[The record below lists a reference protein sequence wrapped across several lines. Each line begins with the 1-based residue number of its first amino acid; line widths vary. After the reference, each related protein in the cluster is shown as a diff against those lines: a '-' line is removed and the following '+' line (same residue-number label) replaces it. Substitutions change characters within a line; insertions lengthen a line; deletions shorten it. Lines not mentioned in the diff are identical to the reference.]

1 MTMTTRQP
9 IVSVLGHV
17 DHGKTS
23 LLDKIRGTGVAGRE
37 SGGITQHIGASEMPL
52 ESIREVCGVLMKGR
66 DFKVPGLLF
75 IDTPGHHAFSSLR
88 ARGGALADI
97 AILVVDINEGFKPQT
112 KEALSI
118 LRKNRTPFV
127 VAANKVDMVQGWESE
142 PMRPFM
148 LGAKTQPEHV
158 KSRLDEKVWKIIG
171 SMTDNGIPSA
181 DRIDRISDFTK
192 SVAVVPCSAK
202 TGEGIPDLL
211 LTLVGLAQRFLEKA
225 LESDLSSTGRGTVL
239 EVKQETGLGLTLN
252 AIIYDGNVRA
262 GDTIVLGTTG
272 APKVTRVKGLLK
284 PKPKDEMRDHRE
296 PFSSVKEVSAA
307 SGVKI
312 VAQDL
317 EGVLS
322 GSPLVVVRDEAL
334 LQEVIDQVAEE
345 ARVSIP
351 LADEGV
357 FVKAD
362 TLGSLE
368 ALASEL
374 KDRKIPIKRADVG
387 NISKRDLVDATTIKK
402 PTHRALLAFNV
413 KVLPDAQ
420 EALGTKDFEEIKVLT
435 SDIIYH
441 LLDEY
446 EAWVKVKQQEV
457 EKGLRESMV
466 FPGKVTI
473 MPDHIFRTHKPAIV
487 GMRIL
492 GGRLR
497 VDQKFLL
504 PDGRVVGQVKSIRK
518 GEESIKEALPGEE
531 VAVAIDE
538 VTIGRQMDQG
548 DVLYVDMPEGDARKF
563 IRTPGMLNHDELEIV
578 KEVQKV
584 KQKESR
590 FWGA

>member
-1 MTMTTRQP
+1 MTTRQP

-23 LLDKIRGTGVAGRE
+23 LLDTIRGTGVAGRE

-52 ESIREVCGVLMKGR
+52 DAIKEVCGVLMKGR

-97 AILVVDINEGFKPQT
+97 AILVVDVNEGFKPQT

-127 VAANKVDMVQGWESE
+127 VAANKVDLIQGWESE
-142 PMRPFM
+142 PLRPFM
-148 LGAKTQPEHV
+148 LGVKQQPEYV
-158 KSRLDEKVWKIIG
+158 QGKLDGKVWDVIG
-171 SMTDNGIPSA
+171 SLTENGIPSA

-211 LTLVGLAQRFLEKA
+211 LTLVGLAQKFLEKQ
-225 LESDLSSTGRGTVL
+225 LETDLGVTGRGTVL

-252 AIIYDGNVRA
+252 AIIYDGNIRQ

-272 APKVTRVKGLLK
+272 EPKVTKVKGLLR

-296 PFSSVKEVSAA
+296 PFSSSKEVQAA
-307 SGVKI
+307 AGVKI

-322 GSPLVVVRDEAL
+322 GASLVVVRDEQQAK
-334 LQEVIDQVAEE
+334 QVIDEVREE

-374 KDRKIPIKRADVG
+374 KDRKIPIKRAEVG
-387 NISKRDLVDATTIKK
+387 NISKRDLVDAKTIKK

-420 EALGTKDFEEIKVLT
+420 EALGSKEYEDVKVLT

-446 EAWVKVKQQEV
+446 EAWTKVKQVDVDKQ
-457 EKGLRESMV
+457 LRETMV
-466 FPGKVTI
+466 FPGKLLL
-473 MPDHIFRTHKPAIV
+473 MPDHVFRTHKPAIV
-487 GMRIL
+487 GMRVL

-504 PDGRVVGQVKSIRK
+504 GDGRVVGQVKSIRR
-518 GEESIKEALPGEE
+518 GEESVKEALPGEE

-548 DVLYVDMPEGDARKF
+548 DVVYVDMPEGDARKF
-563 IRTPGMLNHDELEIV
+563 LRTPGMLNHDETEVL
-578 KEVQKV
+578 KEVQRI

-590 FWGA
+590 FWAM

>member
-1 MTMTTRQP
+1 MATRQP

-23 LLDKIRGTGVAGRE
+23 LLDRIRGSTVASRE
-37 SGGITQHIGASEMPL
+37 AGAITQHIGASEMPL
-52 ESIREVCGVLMKGR
+52 DAIKEVCGPLMKGR

-75 IDTPGHHAFSSLR
+75 IDTPGHQAFSSLR

-97 AILVVDINEGFKPQT
+97 AILVVDVNEGFRPQT

-118 LRKNRTPFV
+118 LRRNKTPFV
-127 VAANKVDMVQGWESE
+127 VAANKVDLVHGWESE
-142 PMRPFM
+142 DMRPFM
-148 LGAKTQPEHV
+148 LGV
-158 KSRLDEKVWKIIG
+158 KAQSERVQGKVDEKCWEVIG
-171 SMTDNGIPSA
+171 GLTDNGIASA
-181 DRIDRISDFTK
+181 DRIDRINDFTK

-211 LTLVGLAQRFLEKA
+211 LTLVGLAQKFLEKK
-225 LESDLSSTGRGTVL
+225 LEADLGVTGRGTVL
-239 EVKQETGLGLTLN
+239 EVKQETGFGLTLN
-252 AIIYDGNVRA
+252 AIIYDGNIRA

-272 APKVTRVKGLLK
+272 EPKVTKVKGLLR

-296 PFSSVKEVSAA
+296 PFSQVKEVTAA
-307 SGVKI
+307 AGIKI
-312 VAQDL
+312 AAQDL

-322 GSPLVVVRDEAL
+322 GSPLVVVRDEEQAKL
-334 LQEVIDQVAEE
+334 VIDEVREA
-345 ARVSIP
+345 ARVSIA

-368 ALASEL
+368 ALAFEL
-374 KDRKIPIKRADVG
+374 KQRNIPIKRAEVG
-387 NISKRDLVDATTIKK
+387 NISKRDLLDAKTIKK
-402 PTHRALLAFNV
+402 PTQRAILAFSV
-413 KVLPDAQ
+413 KTLPDAQ
-420 EALGTKDFEEIKVLT
+420 EALATKDYEDIKVLT

-446 EAWVKVKQQEV
+446 EAWVKVKQQDV
-457 EKGLRESMV
+457 DKNLRETMV

-473 MPDHIFRTHKPAIV
+473 MPDHVFRTHKPAIV

-504 PDGRVVGQVKSIRK
+504 DDGRVLGQVKSIRK
-518 GEESIKEALPGEE
+518 GEETVKEALPGEE

-538 VTIGRQMDQG
+538 VTIGRQMEAG
-548 DVLYVDMPEGDARKF
+548 GIYYVDMPEGDAKRF
-563 IRTPGMLNHDELEIV
+563 LRQQVALNFDELEVV
-578 KEVQKV
+578 KEVQRV
-584 KQKESR
+584 KQKENR

>member
-1 MTMTTRQP
+1 MPIRQP

-23 LLDKIRGTGVAGRE
+23 LLDRIRGSTVASRE
-37 SGGITQHIGASEMPL
+37 AGAITQHIGASEMPL
-52 ESIREVCGVLMKGR
+52 DAIKEVCGVLMKGR
-66 DFKVPGLLF
+66 EFKVPGLLF
-75 IDTPGHHAFSSLR
+75 IDTPGHQAFSSLR

-97 AILVVDINEGFKPQT
+97 AVLVVDINEGFKPQT

-118 LRKNRTPFV
+118 LRRNRTPFV
-127 VAANKVDMVQGWESE
+127 VAANKVDLIHGWEAE

-148 LGAKTQPEHV
+148 VGV
-158 KSRLDEKVWKIIG
+158 KAQSEKVQGKVDDKTWEVIG
-171 SMTDNGIPSA
+171 ALTENGVPSA

-192 SVAVVPCSAK
+192 SVAVVPLSAK

-211 LTLVGLAQRFLEKA
+211 LTLVGLAQRFLEKK
-225 LESDLSSTGRGTVL
+225 LETDTGVTGRGTVL

-252 AIIYDGNVRA
+252 AIIYDGNIRA

-272 APKVTRVKGLLK
+272 EPKVTKVKGLLR

-296 PFSSVKEVSAA
+296 PFSQAKEVHAA
-307 SGVKI
+307 AGIKI
-312 VAQDL
+312 AAQDL
-317 EGVLS
+317 DGVLA
-322 GSPLVVVRDEAL
+322 GAPLVVIRSDEQL
-334 LQEVIDQVAEE
+334 KEVIDQVREE
-345 ARVSIP
+345 ARVSIA
-351 LADEGV
+351 LDDEGV

-368 ALASEL
+368 ALAFEL
-374 KDRKIPIKRADVG
+374 KQRNIPIKRAEVG
-387 NISKRDLVDATTIKK
+387 NISRRDLTEVKSIKK
-402 PTHRALLAFNV
+402 PTHRAILSFNV
-413 KVLPDAQ
+413 KILPDAQ
-420 EALGTKDFEEIKVLT
+420 EALATSKDFEDIHVVT

-446 EAWVKVKQQEV
+446 EEWTKVKQQDV
-457 EKGLRESMV
+457 DKSLRETMT

-473 MPDHIFRTHKPAIV
+473 MPDHVFRTHKPAIV

-504 PDGRVVGQVKSIRK
+504 PDGRVVGQVKSIRR
-518 GEESIKEALPGEE
+518 GEESVKEANQGEE

-538 VTIGRQMDQG
+538 VTIGRQIDQG
-548 DVLYVDMPEGDARKF
+548 DILYVDMPEGDAKKF
-563 IRTPGMLNHDELEIV
+563 LRTMVPLGYDELEVV
-578 KEVQKV
+578 KEVQRI
-584 KQKESR
+584 KQKENR

>member
-1 MTMTTRQP
+1 MATRQP

-23 LLDKIRGTGVAGRE
+23 LLDKIRGSTVASRE
-37 SGGITQHIGASEMPL
+37 AGAITQHIGASEMPL
-52 ESIREVCGVLMKGR
+52 DAIKEVCGVLMKGR

-75 IDTPGHHAFSSLR
+75 IDTPGHQAFSSLR

-97 AILVVDINEGFKPQT
+97 AILVVDINEGFRPQT

-118 LRKNRTPFV
+118 LRRNKTPFV
-127 VAANKVDMVQGWESE
+127 VAANKVDLIHGWESE
-142 PMRPFM
+142 PGRPFM
-148 LGAKTQPEHV
+148 LGIKQQSEAVQAKV
-158 KSRLDEKVWKIIG
+158 DEKTWEVIG
-171 SMTDNGIPSA
+171 GLTDNGIPSA

-192 SVAVVPCSAK
+192 SVAVVPLSAK

-211 LTLVGLAQRFLEKA
+211 LTLVGLAQKFLEKK
-225 LESDLSSTGRGTVL
+225 LEADLDVTGRGTVL

-252 AIIYDGNVRA
+252 AIIYDGNIRA

-272 APKVTRVKGLLK
+272 EPKVTKVKGLLR

-296 PFSSVKEVSAA
+296 PFSQAKEITAA
-307 SGVKI
+307 AGIKI

-322 GSPLVVVRDEAL
+322 GSPLVVVRDEEQAKL
-334 LQEVIDQVAEE
+334 VVDEVREA
-345 ARVSIP
+345 ARVSIE

-368 ALASEL
+368 ALAFEL
-374 KDRKIPIKRADVG
+374 KQRKIPIKRAEVG
-387 NISKRDLVDATTIKK
+387 NITKRDLLDAKTIKK
-402 PTHRALLAFNV
+402 PTQRAILSFNV

-420 EALGTKDFEEIKVLT
+420 EALATKDYEDIKVLT

-446 EAWVKVKQQEV
+446 EAWVKVKQQDV
-457 EKGLRESMV
+457 DKNLRETMT

-473 MPDHIFRTHKPAIV
+473 MPDHVFRTHKPAIV

-504 PDGRVVGQVKSIRK
+504 SDGRVVGQVKSIRR
-518 GEESIKEALPGEE
+518 GEESVKEALPGEE

-538 VTIGRQMDQG
+538 VTIGRQMDAG
-548 DVLYVDMPEGDARKF
+548 DVFYVDMPEGDAKKF
-563 IRTPGMLNHDELEIV
+563 LRTQVPLNFDELEVV
-578 KEVQKV
+578 KEVQRI
-584 KQKESR
+584 KQKENR

>member
-1 MTMTTRQP
+1 MVTRQP

-23 LLDKIRGTGVAGRE
+23 LLDRIRGSSVASRE

-52 ESIREVCGVLMKGR
+52 EAIREVCGPLMRGR
-66 DFKVPGLLF
+66 EFKVPGLLF

-97 AILVVDINEGFKPQT
+97 AILVVDVTEGFKPQT

-148 LGAKTQPEHV
+148 LGV
-158 KSRLDEKVWKIIG
+158 KQQSESVQGKLDEKVWEVIG
-171 SMTDNGIPSA
+171 SMTDAGVSSA
-181 DRIDRISDFTK
+181 DRIDRITDFTK

-211 LTLVGLAQRFLEKA
+211 LTLVGLAQRFLEKK
-225 LESDLSSTGRGTVL
+225 LETDLGVTGRGTVL

-252 AIIYDGNVRA
+252 AIIYDGNIRS

-272 APKVTRVKGLLK
+272 EPKVTKVKGLLR

-296 PFSSVKEVSAA
+296 PFSSVKEIQAA
-307 SGVKI
+307 AGIKI
-312 VAQDL
+312 AAQDL
-317 EGVLS
+317 DGVLA
-322 GSPLVVVRDEAL
+322 GAPLVVVRDEQQAKMVVD
-334 LQEVIDQVAEE
+334 EVREQ
-345 ARVSIP
+345 ARVAIP
-351 LADEGV
+351 LEDEGV

-374 KDRKIPIKRADVG
+374 RDRKIPIKRAEVG
-387 NISKRDLVDATTIKK
+387 NISKRDLLDAKTIKR
-402 PTHRALLAFNV
+402 PTHRAILAFNV
-413 KVLPDAQ
+413 KVLPDAE
-420 EALGTKDFEEIKVLT
+420 EALATKDYEEIKVLA

-446 EAWVKVKQQEV
+446 EAWVKVKEKDV
-457 EKGLRESMV
+457 EKQLREQMT
-466 FPGKVTI
+466 FPGKLLL
-473 MPDHIFRTHKPAIV
+473 MPDHVFRTHKPAIV
-487 GMRIL
+487 GVRIL
-492 GGRLR
+492 GGRIR
-497 VDQKFLL
+497 VDQKILVG
-504 PDGRVVGQVKSIRK
+504 DGRVVGSIKSIRR
-518 GEESIKEALPGEE
+518 GEESVREATQGEE

-538 VTIGRQMDQG
+538 VTIGRQVDQG
-548 DVLYVDMPEGDARKF
+548 
-563 IRTPGMLNHDELEIV
+563 
-578 KEVQKV
+578 
-584 KQKESR
+584 
-590 FWGA
+590 

>member
-1 MTMTTRQP
+1 MTTRQP

-23 LLDKIRGTGVAGRE
+23 LLDKIRGSTVASRE
-37 SGGITQHIGASEMPL
+37 AGAITQHIGASEMPL

-66 DFKVPGLLF
+66 EFKVPGLLF

-97 AILVVDINEGFKPQT
+97 AILVVDLNEGFKPQT

-127 VAANKVDMVQGWESE
+127 VAANKVDLVHGWESV

-148 LGAKTQPEHV
+148 LGIKEQGASVQGKV
-158 KSRLDEKVWKIIG
+158 DEKVWEVIG
-171 SMTDNGIPSA
+171 KMTDNGISSA

-192 SVAVVPCSAK
+192 SIAVVPVSAK

-211 LTLVGLAQRFLEKA
+211 LTLVGLAQRFLEKK
-225 LESDLSSTGRGTVL
+225 LESDMESTGRGTVL

-252 AIIYDGNVRA
+252 AIIYDGNIRA

-272 APKVTRVKGLLK
+272 EPKVTKVKGLLR

-296 PFSSVKEVSAA
+296 PFTNAKEITAA
-307 SGVKI
+307 AGVKI

-317 EGVLS
+317 EGVLA
-322 GSPLVVVRDEAL
+322 GAPLVVVRD
-334 LQEVIDQVAEE
+334 AEQLRMVTDDVRE
-345 ARVSIP
+345 QARVSIP
-351 LADEGV
+351 LEDEGV

-387 NISKRDLVDATTIKK
+387 NISRRDLIDAKTIKK
-402 PTHRALLAFNV
+402 PTQRAVLAFNV
-413 KVLPDAQ
+413 KVLPDA
-420 EALGTKDFEEIKVLT
+420 EESLNTKEYEDVKVLT

-446 EAWVKVKQQEV
+446 EAWSKLRSQDV
-457 EKGLRESMV
+457 EKQLRDEMV
-466 FPGKVTI
+466 FPGKFTI
-473 MPDHIFRTHKPAIV
+473 MPDHVFRTHKPAIV
-487 GMRIL
+487 GVRVL
-492 GGRLR
+492 GGRIR
-497 VDQKFLL
+497 VDQKILVG
-504 PDGRVVGQVKSIRK
+504 DGRIVGSIKSIRK
-518 GEESIKEALPGEE
+518 GEESVKEAKQGDE
-531 VAVAIDE
+531 VAVAIDD
-538 VTIGRQMDQG
+538 VTIGRQIDVG
-548 DVLYVDMPEGDARKF
+548 DLLYNDVPEGDGRKF
-563 IRTPGMLNHDELEIV
+563 FRTPGMLNMDETEVMKEIQKIKI
-578 KEVQKV
+578 KEA
-584 KQKESR
+584 R
-590 FWGA
+590 FWAM

>member
-1 MTMTTRQP
+1 MSIRQP

-23 LLDKIRGTGVAGRE
+23 LLDKIRGSTVASRE
-37 SGGITQHIGASEMPL
+37 AGAITQHIGASEMPL
-52 ESIREVCGVLMKGR
+52 DAIKEVCGVLMKGR
-66 DFKVPGLLF
+66 EFKVPGLLF
-75 IDTPGHHAFSSLR
+75 IDTPGHQAFSSLR

-97 AILVVDINEGFKPQT
+97 AVLVVDINEGFKPQT

-118 LRKNRTPFV
+118 LRRNRTPFV
-127 VAANKVDMVQGWESE
+127 VAANKVDLIHGWESE

-148 LGAKTQPEHV
+148 LGV
-158 KSRLDEKVWKIIG
+158 KGQTEAVQGKVDEKTWQVIG
-171 SMTDNGIPSA
+171 SLTDNGVPSA
-181 DRIDRISDFTK
+181 DRIDRINDFTK

-211 LTLVGLAQRFLEKA
+211 LTLVGLAQRFLEKK
-225 LESDLSSTGRGTVL
+225 LETDTGLTGRGTVL

-252 AIIYDGNVRA
+252 AIIYDGNIRA

-272 APKVTRVKGLLK
+272 EPKVTKVKGLLR

-296 PFSSVKEVSAA
+296 PFSQAKEVHAA
-307 SGVKI
+307 AGIKI
-312 VAQDL
+312 AAQDL
-317 EGVLS
+317 EGVLA
-322 GSPLVVVRDEAL
+322 GAPLVVVRDEEQAKL
-334 LQEVIDQVAEE
+334 VIDQVREE

-368 ALASEL
+368 ALAFEL
-374 KDRKIPIKRADVG
+374 KNRNIPIKRAEVG
-387 NISKRDLVDATTIKK
+387 NISKRDLLEAKTIKK
-402 PTHRALLAFNV
+402 PTHRAILSFNV

-420 EALGTKDFEEIKVLT
+420 EALGTKDYEDIKVLT

-446 EAWVKVKQQEV
+446 EAWTKVKQSDV
-457 EKGLRESMV
+457 DKNLRETMT
-466 FPGKVTI
+466 FPCKVTI
-473 MPDHIFRTHKPAIV
+473 LPDHVFRTHKPAIV

-504 PDGRVVGQVKSIRK
+504 SDGRVVGQVKSIRR
-518 GEESIKEALPGEE
+518 GEESIKEANQGEE

-548 DVLYVDMPEGDARKF
+548 DVFYVDMPEGDAKKF
-563 IRTPGMLNHDELEIV
+563 LRGLVPLNHDELEVV

-584 KQKESR
+584 KQKENR

>member
-1 MTMTTRQP
+1 MSTRQP

-23 LLDKIRGTGVAGRE
+23 LLDKIRGSTVASRE
-37 SGGITQHIGASEMPL
+37 AGAITQHIGASEMPL
-52 ESIREVCGVLMKGR
+52 ESIREVCGPLMGNR
-66 DFKVPGLLF
+66 PFKVPGLLF

-127 VAANKVDMVQGWESE
+127 VAANKVDLIHGWESE
-142 PMRPFM
+142 AMRPFM
-148 LGAKTQPEHV
+148 LGIKAQDERTQGKV
-158 KSRLDEKVWKIIG
+158 DEKVWEVIG
-171 SMTDNGIPSA
+171 SLTDAGIPSG
-181 DRIDRISDFTK
+181 DRIDRVTDFTK
-192 SVAVVPCSAK
+192 NIAVVPVSAK

-211 LTLVGLAQRFLEKA
+211 MTLVGLAQKFLEKQLETDTA
-225 LESDLSSTGRGTVL
+225 LTGRGTVL

-252 AIIYDGNVRA
+252 AIIYDGSIRA

-272 APKVTRVKGLLK
+272 EPKVTKVKGLLK

-312 VAQDL
+312 AAQDL
-317 EGVLS
+317 EGVLA
-322 GSPLVVVRDEAL
+322 GSPLVVVRDDAML
-334 LQEVIDQVAEE
+334 KEVLDQVREE

-351 LADEGV
+351 LSDEGI

-374 KDRKIPIKRADVG
+374 KDRKIPIKRAEVG
-387 NISKRDLVDATTIKK
+387 NISRRDLIDAKNIKK
-402 PTHRALLAFNV
+402 PTQRAILSFNV
-413 KVLPDAQ
+413 KLLPDAVD
-420 EALGTKDFEEIKVLT
+420 ALATPEYEDVKVIT
-435 SDIIYH
+435 SEIIYS
-441 LLDEY
+441 LLDDY
-446 EAWVKVKQQEV
+446 EDWVKERSADVAKQQ
-457 EKGLRESMV
+457 RETMT
-466 FPGKVTI
+466 FPGKI
-473 MPDHIFRTHKPAIV
+473 LLMPDHVFRTHKPAIV

-497 VDQKFLL
+497 VDQKFLVS
-504 PDGRVVGQVKSIRK
+504 DGRVIGQVKSIRK
-518 GEESIKEALPGEE
+518 GEESVKEAVPGEE
-531 VAVAIDE
+531 VAVAIDD
-538 VTIGRQMDQG
+538 VTIGRQVDQG
-548 DVLYVDMPEGDARKF
+548 DVVYVDVPEGDARKF
-563 IRTPGMLNHDELEIV
+563 FRTPGMLNADELEV
-578 KEVQKV
+578 LKEIQKI
-584 KQKESR
+584 KQKETR
-590 FWGA
+590 FWAM

>member
-1 MTMTTRQP
+1 MTTRQP

-23 LLDKIRGTGVAGRE
+23 LLDRIRGSTVAARE
-37 SGGITQHIGASEMPL
+37 AGAITQHIGASEMPL
-52 ESIREVCGVLMKGR
+52 DAIREVCGILMKGK
-66 DFKVPGLLF
+66 DFKLPGLLF

-127 VAANKVDMVQGWESE
+127 VAANKVDLVQGWDSE
-142 PMRPFM
+142 PDRPFM
-148 LGAKTQPEHV
+148 LGIKQQGEKTQGRV
-158 KSRLDEKVWKIIG
+158 DDRVWEIIG
-171 SMTDNGIPSA
+171 KLTDNGVPSA
-181 DRIDRISDFTK
+181 DRIDRISDFRK

-211 LTLVGLAQRFLEKA
+211 LTLVGLAQRFLEKQ
-225 LESDLSSTGRGTVL
+225 LEADLGVSGRGTVL
-239 EVKQETGLGLTLN
+239 EVKEERGLGLTLD

-272 APKVTRVKGLLK
+272 EPKVTKIKGLLK
-284 PKPKDEMRDHRE
+284 PKPKDEMRDPRDA
-296 PFSSVKEVSAA
+296 FTSVKEVTAA

-312 VAQDL
+312 AAQDL

-322 GSPLVVVRDEAL
+322 GAPLVVVREGMSLDEVRSA
-334 LQEVIDQVAEE
+334 VAEE
-345 ARVSIP
+345 VRISLP

-357 FVKAD
+357 YVKAD

-374 KDRKIPIKRADVG
+374 KDKGIPIKRAEVG
-387 NISKRDLVDATTIKK
+387 NISKRDLVEASTIKK
-402 PTHRALLAFNV
+402 PTHKAILAFNV

-420 EALGTKDFEEIKVLT
+420 DALSTKDFEDIKVVT

-441 LLDEY
+441 LLEAY
-446 EAWVKVKQQEV
+446 EEWVKVKSQDV
-457 EKGLRESMV
+457 EKQLRDDLT
-466 FPGKVTI
+466 FPGKFTI
-473 MPDHIFRTHKPAIV
+473 LPGHVFRTHKPAIV
-487 GMRIL
+487 GVRVL
-492 GGRLR
+492 GGRIR
-497 VDQKFLL
+497 VDQKILL
-504 PDGRVVGQVKSIRK
+504 TDGRVVGQIKSIRRD
-518 GEESIKEALPGEE
+518 EDSIKEAKQGEE

-538 VTIGRQMDQG
+538 VTIGRQMNEG
-548 DVLYVDMPEGDARKF
+548 DVLYNDISEGDARKF
-563 IRTPGMLNHDELEIV
+563 LRTPGLLNIDEMDALKEIQKIKM
-578 KEVQKV
+578 KEA
-584 KQKESR
+584 R
-590 FWGA
+590 FWAL